1 MFQVIG
7 YKDKFTA
14 CGSTSHVVK
23 RSKRLQVANMLINN
37 ERAAVCKIA
46 IVDKGHEDGREVHV
60 VFNNGIVKVYNER
73 THKFI
78 TVLICRPAQIERYNI
93 TLTKTMRN
101 KIKNHV
107 ASGYNNIEF

>member
-1 MFQVIG
+1 MFEIIG
-7 YKDKFTA
+7 YINNFTT
-14 CGSTSHVVK
+14 CGNTLHVVK

-37 ERAAVCKIA
+37 ENAKVYKIA
-46 IVDKGHEDGREVHV
+46 IVDKGHEDGHEVHV
-60 VFNNGIVKVYNER
+60 VFNNGIVKIYNER

-93 TLTKTMRN
+93 TLTKTMKN

-107 ASGYNNIEF
+107 SSGYNQIEF